1 MHAQSHDS
9 IVTLGIRPTRP
20 DTGYGYIEY
29 RADDTGD
36 VKKVLAFREKPDLAT
51 AKAFLEAGG
60 FVWNAG
66 IFIWRWQTILDAF
79 RQHASQIYETLAPG
93 AEFWNTPEET
103 GFLNSEYPRTQR
115 ISVDYAILE
124 KADNVYTVPC
134 DIGWSDLGTW
144 ASLYELLPKDE
155 SGNVSIG
162 GRMQLEDTF
171 ATLVRAEPRKLVVVK
186 GLEDYIVVDTPDC
199 LMIFPKS
206 EEQAIKK
213 LRETLRDRGFEQYL

>member
-1 MHAQSHDS
+1 M
-9 IVTLGIRPTRP
+9 
-20 DTGYGYIEY
+20 
-29 RADDTGD
+29 
-36 VKKVLAFREKPDLAT
+36 
-51 AKAFLEAGG
+51 
-60 FVWNAG
+60 
-66 IFIWRWQTILDAF
+66 
-79 RQHASQIYETLAPG
+79 
-93 AEFWNTPEET
+93 
-103 GFLNSEYPRTQR
+103 
-115 ISVDYAILE
+115 DYAILE

-162 GRMQLEDTF
+162 GRMQLEDTV